1 MATQRFNYND
11 KFRLNGKK
19 VGISSASPEENLDVA
34 SGTLKGVDL
43 QSNRGIT
50 TFSTYE
56 GFLNKKTTYTE
67 NVQIDT
73 GVSGS
78 LSGEIVVGAGLTV
91 TVGTAATSGQ
101 GDVECLKVFNVFNP
115 PCGGTA
121 NRPSAAT
128 PGTLYY
134 NKDFRTIEYW
144 DGSFWR
150 QVDNTTRSG
159 RAVVGGG
166 SGSFYTSKLQTF
178 NISTLGN
185 AIKFG
190 DLTNDDGTLRGRFSV
205 GPGSDGIRGIF
216 AGGQDGPST
225 PRNYIDQITMAS
237 EGNSVDFGDLSS
249 AGRCFGGC
257 GSSTRG
263 IFGGI
268 NAGNECDTI
277 QYATKGSTVSSFLT
291 LSIAGGNKVAM
302 FSSPVKLI
310 SRNGESSS
318 AANGST
324 NVTQNQSIETASIAS
339 GGTTTF
345 FGTLSRNT
353 RQVRGTCNNTR
364 GMFFG
369 GYRTGSPYYV
379 ENHIDYIT
387 ISSNGN
393 AIDFGDLTS
402 SRAQSACT
410 AHSTRAVAAG
420 GGGDPV
426 GTLNVIDYVTIQSKG
441 NASDFGDLF
450 FAVSASSA
458 CSDSNGGVGGF

>member
-43 QSNRGIT
+43 QSNSGIT

-144 DGSFWR
+144 DGNFWR

-159 RAVVGGG
+159 RAVVAGG
-166 SGSFYTSKLQTF
+166 SGNGYRSDIQGFNINTPINLKLQRIATESLRNGLIAYDKRKGWRGSIT
-178 NISTLGN
+178 NI
-185 AIKFG
+185 
-190 DLTNDDGTLRGRFSV
+190 
-205 GPGSDGIRGIF
+205 
-216 AGGQDGPST
+216 
-225 PRNYIDQITMAS
+225 NY
-237 EGNSVDFGDLSS
+237 NSNWVKNLISF
-249 AGRCFGGC
+249 
-257 GSSTRG
+257 
-263 IFGGI
+263 
-268 NAGNECDTI
+268 
-277 QYATKGSTVSSFLT
+277 SFLF
-291 LSIAGGNKVAM
+291 LYN
-302 FSSPVKLI
+302 
-310 SRNGESSS
+310 
-318 AANGST
+318 
-324 NVTQNQSIETASIAS
+324 
-339 GGTTTF
+339 
-345 FGTLSRNT
+345 
-353 RQVRGTCNNTR
+353 
-364 GMFFG
+364 
-369 GYRTGSPYYV
+369 
-379 ENHIDYIT
+379 
-387 ISSNGN
+387 
-393 AIDFGDLTS
+393 
-402 SRAQSACT
+402 
-410 AHSTRAVAAG
+410 
-420 GGGDPV
+420 
-426 GTLNVIDYVTIQSKG
+426 
-441 NASDFGDLF
+441 
-450 FAVSASSA
+450 
-458 CSDSNGGVGGF
+458 